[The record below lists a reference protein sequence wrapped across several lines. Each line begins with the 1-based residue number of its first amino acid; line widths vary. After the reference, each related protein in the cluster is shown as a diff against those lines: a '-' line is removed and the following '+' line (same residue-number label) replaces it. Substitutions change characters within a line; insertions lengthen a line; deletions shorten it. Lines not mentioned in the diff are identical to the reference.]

1 MATTIKKTRVRLTNT
16 NTGVSTIQEQ
26 DGEVTAFVATDLSP
40 YTTYTA
46 ECSFMQKVTWY
57 PNEQWTTY
65 SSPVTFTTLP
75 LSQSS
80 YLVGYDSDRQVYS
93 FSNSSNAYTEPT
105 SASGYATIYLTRGTG
120 AVTYFY
126 WNFGLNIPE
135 DATILSVTCRFRAL
149 TETTVSARIPVH
161 TGQLYAGT
169 TTPKGTPVTIANTAT
184 TYTVTFSGSDW
195 TATELNNAKL
205 KMYAERGTENVNTSY
220 GMRMYGAEM
229 VVEYY

>member
-1 MATTIKKTRVRLTNT
+1 MAVTKTQVYLTN
-16 NTGVSTIQEQ
+16 NDTGTSQTIEL
-26 DGEVTAFVATDLSP
+26 DGVVTEFPLTGLQP
-40 YTTYTA
+40 YTNYTAYPRA
-46 ECSFMQKVTWY
+46 ECSNLFG
-57 PNEQWTTY
+57 NLGGY
-65 SSPVTFTTLP
+65 SALGSPVTFTTLP

-93 FSNSSNAYTEPT
+93 FSNPSNAYTEPT

-195 TATELNNAKL
+195 TPAELNNAKL
-205 KMYAERGTENVNTSY
+205 KIYAERGTENVNTSY
-220 GMRMYGAEM
+220 TMRTYGAEI